1 MDRLTCQTVSSVS
14 FDQEQRQKY
23 INRGWRSIRDGIALL
38 RPEFQRDRRVGDKYT
53 WVLPLRFEEPP
64 PSPKDPRTDI
74 LFAHGWRINTHPE
87 PSCLFEWRFLFH
99 ARLPTTI
106 AYSGGWFGRRVI
118 DKYLKE
124 GQLRGLIWCVCHSPM
139 PILSDSYSQE

>member
-1 MDRLTCQTVSSVS
+1 MNFITYAHAISYSPKATFVDRLTCQTVSSVS

-64 PSPKDPRTDI
+64 LPSPKDPRTDI

-87 PSCLFEWRFLFH
+87 PS
-99 ARLPTTI
+99 LP
-106 AYSGGWFGRRVI
+106 F
-118 DKYLKE
+118 
-124 GQLRGLIWCVCHSPM
+124 
-139 PILSDSYSQE
+139 